1 MSEAKRP
8 EWSHGPSGRVA
19 EEDPPPAA
27 EPAPGERPAGDALA
41 RLWQRA
47 DPSRGRHLEAIA
59 ELRERKRRERAAPS
73 RSQNGKQ
80 DGDEQPGARL
90 VATAPTKVP
99 APTPSGAHAA
109 PDGERAPAPA
119 AQAVLECERCGRRV
133 EQTAAERVAIPSA
146 VHEPV
151 EHLLCS
157 RCAGEVRQGLLR
169 LLADDEPLPAEEPAP
184 RPVAAAPEPAPLGQR
199 TEPVPSSLAARLG
212 WFLLR
217 MAVYLV
223 IALAAFALVSWLSTR

>member
-47 DPSRGRHLEAIA
+47 DPSRSRH
-59 ELRERKRRERAAPS
+59 
-73 RSQNGKQ
+73 GKQ
-80 DGDEQPGARL
+80 DRDEQPGARL
-90 VATAPTKVP
+90 VATAPPKVP
-99 APTPSGAHAA
+99 APTPSEADAA
-109 PDGERAPAPA
+109 PDGEQAPAPA

-146 VHEPV
+146 LHEPV
-151 EHLLCS
+151 EHLLCP

-169 LLADDEPLPAEEPAP
+169 LLADDEPLPPEEPAP